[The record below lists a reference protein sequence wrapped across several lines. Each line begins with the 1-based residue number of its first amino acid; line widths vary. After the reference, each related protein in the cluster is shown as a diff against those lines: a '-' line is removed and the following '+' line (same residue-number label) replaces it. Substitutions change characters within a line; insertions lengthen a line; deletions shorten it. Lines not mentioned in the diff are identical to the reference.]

1 MSSNKITARLDKFF
15 ADFNPNEDDSSVP
28 SVDAGVNPIYSW
40 ETDTNG
46 LIVAC
51 DEGIQKVLGLN
62 PDQAVGNPLMSFRLP
77 SKEQKLLRAA
87 LQTDQFPV
95 EIELQGLNNDSR
107 KRNIRYTI
115 YQKLDED
122 GKVQGFRGYCEL
134 LETVRKAKVR
144 KPAGKSP
151 AQTSPLD
158 EQSETAQNMHTKDL
172 SSLVEH
178 TAPLVIP
185 EEVAADEDLKKKKS
199 SKKRKTG
206 FDSEIIAKV
215 NEMTAVDPGM
225 TKTLSLLL
233 DSNEPN
239 QARAALSNSS
249 RDLAG
254 ISLVKNHFEI
264 SSTVWTAQAQA
275 SFEDNKLIAIP
286 SLDGKPAILATPLK
300 LSDEKKGVIEI
311 IDDKPNRVWTDED
324 RSFLQEISHQLG
336 LALENSQ
343 LYSTIQR
350 ELSER
355 VKAERETLRRNK
367 DLSNLNQIGQQLSQ
381 LVTQQGIFETISPM
395 VQKMMSVENL
405 LLTLV
410 DRENNLLNFPV
421 CLVNGINVN
430 LQPRVMQQGYQ
441 ETILENRKPLLINRN
456 LSSVLTEQ
464 KIDHANYLPYS
475 LLAVPLLTG
484 DRATG
489 VLSVFDYQSEDAF
502 DKVQI
507 ELLSSVAAQV
517 ATALE
522 NASLF
527 NDISSALQFIE
538 NRQRIQVNV
547 TDAVAELSLKGSKE
561 ITNFLK
567 SLTQASLCERAI
579 FAEITSKPDIEPT
592 WHTVASYTLP
602 GSDIKAD
609 DAAYPQVSIEQMEEA
624 LADLEKKGWHSRTLS
639 TASESEQ
646 NWMLSNSIQSIL
658 ILAVKREN
666 RLDGFIALEK
676 HASAEEWKIE
686 EIDILRTASEAFS
699 NMLIRED
706 LLEQLR
712 GSLSETENLYGA
724 SHQLALAGTMQEMIM
739 AIISSF
745 SASEVN
751 RGEIV
756 LFDYNMEGRTSRMTV
771 VANYSD
777 DSSKEVK
784 PLGFE
789 YPVDRY
795 DVLFSSA
802 SPVYFDRLD
811 DADIDEAL
819 KERFKAEEIHSL
831 AILPLWSVNV
841 QTGVLLLETNQEHR
855 FSMLEKRT
863 YPPLVDQM
871 STAIQNLRLFESTQI
886 ALAETELLF
895 RISSGI
901 ANSSSMEELVTLVG
915 ENAMPANCESLQLY
929 VASDARSSQSPDFS
943 LVGTYSGDGET
954 RLGSQKIPASALP
967 FLEFPTSE
975 PILLTNTL
983 DGHLPVISQTFFR
996 NSGIAAAIFIP
1007 LQTAANPVGFM
1018 LASST
1023 RTTQLDPKDA
1033 HTLQIIGNSIAVAI
1047 ERQRLLF
1054 EAQRRAL
1061 ELQTAA
1067 EIARDT
1073 TSTLSQEIL
1082 LSRIVNLLKDRFG
1095 YYHCSI
1101 FLLNES
1107 NEYAIIEESTGEAGK
1122 AMKQNKHRLAVG
1134 SKSVIGSCLATGQP
1148 VIVNDS
1154 NLSPVYYPNPLLPDT
1169 RSEMGIPLKIGGH
1182 IIGAL
1187 DLHSTSI
1194 NAFSENE
1201 LTVLQILTDQISVA
1215 IENARAFSISQ
1226 KAVQEMRELDRV
1238 KSQFLAN
1245 MSHELRTPLNSVI
1258 GFSRVILKGI
1268 DGPINKVQE
1277 QDITSIYNSGMNLL
1291 NMINEI
1297 LDLSKIEA
1305 GKMELQLEDVSI
1317 ADVITKA
1324 ISTATGL
1331 IKDKPIELIQKIP
1344 ADLPT
1349 VKADEIKLGQVVLNL
1364 LSNAIKFTDKGS
1376 ITIEAELTKDAN
1388 LNPEMRVTVSDS
1400 GVGIAAADQAKLFQR
1415 FSQVDDSPTR
1425 KTGGTGLGLS
1435 ICRSL
1440 IELHGGK
1447 IGLLSSQ
1454 PGKGSVFFFTLPV
1467 IGYRKGLDMTQLG
1480 HGENVILSI
1489 DDDPQVIG
1497 LYERY
1502 LKNYGFEVVAL
1513 TNPSKAVE
1521 KAIELKPFAITLDI
1535 MMPQV
1540 DGWQVLHEL
1549 KQDERTRDIPI
1560 LVCSI
1565 LEEEDKGFSLG
1576 ASEYLVK
1583 PFLQDDLI
1591 NAIHRINR
1599 EGRSMEVLIIDD
1611 DVDDLKFVKKMV
1623 ETEPRIHPTLA
1634 QGGKIALD
1642 ILRNLTPD
1650 LIVLDLFMPDMNGF
1664 EILDKFKSDAR
1675 LSKIPVI
1682 VLTGADLSV
1691 EQKAQLAESSQL
1703 LATNGLIKESD
1714 ILKNMEEA
1722 LEKIKPLAKEK

>member
-1 MSSNKITARLDKFF
+1 MSRNKITTRLDNFF
-15 ADFNPNEDDSSVP
+15 SDFNPNEEPIDIP
-28 SVDAGVNPIYSW
+28 SMDAGENPIYAW
-40 ETDTNG
+40 ETDPNG
-46 LIVAC
+46 LFTIF
-51 DEGIQKVLGLN
+51 DDGIQKVLGLM
-62 PDQAVGNPLMSFRLP
+62 PEQAIGNPLLAFQLTA
-77 SKEQKLLRAA
+77 KEQTKLREA
-87 LQTDQFPV
+87 LQNEGLPI
-95 EIELQGLNNDSR
+95 EIELFMLTADKTKQMV
-107 KRNIRYTI
+107 RYTI
-115 YQKLDED
+115 YHKLDEE
-122 GKVQGFRGYCEL
+122 GQIKGFRGYCEL
-134 LETVRKAKVR
+134 IGVPKKQKV
-144 KPAGKSP
+144 KEKKSNKKNI
-151 AQTSPLD
+151 QTSPLV
-158 EQSETAQNMHTKDL
+158 EQIEQPPNKNTKDL
-172 SSLVEH
+172 TDLMPQTSPFSGEESVESSN
-178 TAPLVIP
+178 
-185 EEVAADEDLKKKKS
+185 DKKTP
-199 SKKRKTG
+199 KKRKTA
-206 FDSEIIAKV
+206 FDSEVIEQVKELSTI
-215 NEMTAVDPGM
+215 DPGM
-225 TKTLSLLL
+225 TKTLTLLQDTADMNPSRSSLPIHNK
-233 DSNEPN
+233 D
-239 QARAALSNSS
+239 LS
-249 RDLAG
+249 G
-254 ISLVKNHFEI
+254 ISLVNNHLEN
-264 SSTVWTAQAQA
+264 STTVWTAQAQA
-275 SFEDNKLIAIP
+275 SFEENKLVAIP
-286 SLDGKPAILATPLK
+286 SINGKPAILAVPLK
-300 LSDEKKGVIEI
+300 LRDEKKGVIEI
-311 IDDKPNRVWTDED
+311 IDDKPNRAWTDED
-324 RSFLQEISHQLG
+324 RLFLQEISHQLG

-343 LYSTIQR
+343 LYSAIQN

-355 VKAERETLRRNK
+355 VKAERETLRRNN

-381 LVTQQGIFETISPM
+381 LVSQNQIFEIIAPM
-395 VQKMMSVENL
+395 VQKIMNVENL

-410 DRENNLLNFPV
+410 NKEKTQLSFPI
-421 CLVNGINVN
+421 CLVNGINN
-430 LQPRVMQQGYQ
+430 SLAPRMMQQGYQ
-441 ETILENRKPLLINRN
+441 ESILEDRKPLLINRD
-456 LSSVLTEQ
+456 LSSSLVET
-464 KIDHANYLPYS
+464 KIDHSNYLPYS

-489 VLSVFDYQSEDAF
+489 VLSVFDYQNEDAF
-502 DKVQI
+502 DQVQI

-522 NASLF
+522 NANLF
-527 NDISSALQFIE
+527 NEINHALELIE
-538 NRQRIQVNV
+538 NRQRVQVNV
-547 TDAVAELSLKGSKE
+547 TGAVAELSLKGSGE
-561 ITNFLK
+561 ITSFLK
-567 SLTQASLCERAI
+567 SLAQASLCERAI
-579 FAEITSKPDIEPT
+579 YAEVNNQT
-592 WHTVASYTLP
+592 WQIVASYTSPESTLYQ
-602 GSDIKAD
+602 SNSV
-609 DAAYPQVSIEQMEEA
+609 YPKIAIEQLEEA
-624 LADLEKKGWHSRTLS
+624 VNDLETKGWHSRTLAN
-639 TASESEQ
+639 ASELEQ
-646 NWMLSNSIQSIL
+646 QWLIENEIQSIL
-658 ILAVKREN
+658 ILAVKRDN
-666 RLDGFIALEK
+666 KLDGFIALEK
-676 HASAEEWKIE
+676 HTSLDEWKVE

-699 NMLIRED
+699 NTLIRED
-706 LLEQLR
+706 LLKQLR
-712 GSLSETENLYGA
+712 GSLSETENLYSA
-724 SHQLALAGTMQEMIM
+724 SHQLALASSMQEMIM
-739 AIISSF
+739 AVISSF
-745 SASEVN
+745 STSEVD

-756 LFDYNMEGRTSRMTV
+756 LFDYNMEGRISRMTV
-771 VANYSD
+771 AANYSD
-777 DSSKEVK
+777 DSTTKVNPPGYEYAVEI
-784 PLGFE
+784 FE
-789 YPVDRY
+789 K
-795 DVLFSSA
+795 LFSSA
-802 SPVYFDRLD
+802 SPVYYDHLT
-811 DADIDEAL
+811 DANIDEML
-819 KERFKAEEIHSL
+819 REIFKNQDIHSL
-831 AILPLWSVNV
+831 AVLPLWSVNV
-841 QTGVLLLETNQEHR
+841 QTGVLLLETDKPYR
-855 FSMLEKRT
+855 FSTLEKRT

-901 ANSSSMEELVTLVG
+901 ANSSSMEELVSLVG
-915 ENAMPANCESLQLY
+915 ENAMPKNCESLQLY
-929 VASDARSSQSPDFS
+929 IASDAQSSQSPDFS
-943 LVGTYSGDGET
+943 LAGTYSK
-954 RLGSQKIPASALP
+954 GSEPRISGQKLPASALP
-967 FLEFPTSE
+967 FLEFPSSNPVMLNDTTDES
-975 PILLTNTL
+975 
-983 DGHLPVISQTFFR
+983 LPVVSQTYFR
-996 NSGIAAAIFIP
+996 NAGIAAAIFIP
-1007 LQTAANPVGFM
+1007 LQTAINPVGFM
-1018 LASST
+1018 LASSSKAGA
-1023 RTTQLDPKDA
+1023 LDAKDA

-1073 TSTLSQEIL
+1073 TSTLSQDIL

-1095 YYHCSI
+1095 FYHCSI

-1107 NEYAIIEESTGEAGK
+1107 NQFAIIEESTGEAGK
-1122 AMKQNKHRLAVG
+1122 LMKQNKHKLAVG
-1134 SKSVIGSCLATGQP
+1134 SKSVIGSCLASGQP
-1148 VIVNDS
+1148 IIVNDS
-1154 NLSPVYYPNPLLPDT
+1154 NLSPVFLPNPLLPDT

-1187 DLHSTSI
+1187 DLHSTST

-1305 GKMELQLEDVSI
+1305 GKMELQLEDISI
-1317 ADVITKA
+1317 AEVIAKA

-1331 IKDKPIELIQKIP
+1331 INDKPIELIQKIP
-1344 ADLPT
+1344 NDLPS
-1349 VKADEIKLGQVVLNL
+1349 VKADEIKLGQIVLNL
-1364 LSNAIKFTDKGS
+1364 LSNAIKFTERGS
-1376 ITIEAELTKDAN
+1376 VTIEVEITKDEN
-1388 LNPEMRVTVSDS
+1388 LNPELRVLVSDS
-1400 GVGIAAADQAKLFQR
+1400 GVGIAPADQAKLFQR

-1435 ICRSL
+1435 ISRSL

-1447 IGLLSSQ
+1447 IGLLNSQ
-1454 PGKGSVFFFTLPV
+1454 PGKGSTFYFTLPV
-1467 IGYRKGLDMTQLG
+1467 IGYRKGLDLNALG

-1513 TNPSKAVE
+1513 TNPAKAVE

-1565 LEEEDKGFSLG
+1565 LEEEDKGYTLG

-1599 EGRSMEVLIIDD
+1599 EGQAMEVLIIDD
-1611 DVDDLKFVKKMV
+1611 DVNDLKFVKKMV

-1634 QGGKIALD
+1634 QGGKVAFD
-1642 ILRNLTPD
+1642 ILKTLTPD

-1675 LSKIPVI
+1675 LAKIPVI
-1682 VLTGADLSV
+1682 VLTGADLTP
-1691 EQKAQLAESSQL
+1691 EQKAQLAESSQS
-1703 LATNGLIKESD
+1703 LATHGLIKESD

-1722 LEKIKPLAKEK
+1722 LEKIRPLAKDK

>member
-1 MSSNKITARLDKFF
+1 MSKNKIDTRLEKFF
-15 ADFNPNEDDSSVP
+15 SDFNPNVGELDKP
-28 SVDAGVNPIYSW
+28 NIDAGENPIYAW
-40 ETDTNG
+40 ETDPNG
-46 LIVAC
+46 LITVC
-51 DEGIQKVLGLN
+51 DGGIVKVLGLL
-62 PDQAVGNPLMSFRLP
+62 PDQAIGNPLMSFQLSP
-77 SKEQKLLRAA
+77 KEQNKLRQAIQNEQL
-87 LQTDQFPV
+87 PI
-95 EIELQGLNNDSR
+95 EIELFAKSETKS
-107 KRNIRYTI
+107 KRMVRYTI
-115 YQKLDED
+115 YHKLDEE
-122 GKVQGFRGYCEL
+122 GKVEGFRGYCEL
-134 LETVRKAKVR
+134 LEPVK
-144 KPAGKSP
+144 KPKLRFSNSPKKSI
-151 AQTSPLD
+151 QTSPL
-158 EQSETAQNMHTKDL
+158 SE
-172 SSLVEH
+172 
-178 TAPLVIP
+178 P
-185 EEVAADEDLKKKKS
+185 EEAGLKKNTQELSPEFGQTSPLMAEASTDEPLKKKKPI
-199 SKKRKTG
+199 KKRKTA
-206 FDSEIIAKV
+206 FESDVIEQVRELAS
-215 NEMTAVDPGM
+215 VDEGM
-225 TKTLSLLL
+225 TKTLTLLQETSEM
-233 DSNEPN
+233 DKTKST
-239 QARAALSNSS
+239 LSVSS
-249 RDLAG
+249 KDIAG
-254 ISLVKNHFEI
+254 LSLVKNHFNI
-264 SSTVWTAQAQA
+264 SGSVWTAQAQA
-275 SFEDNKLIAIP
+275 SFEDDKTIAIP
-286 SLDGKPAILATPLK
+286 SINGKPAILASPLK
-300 LSDEKKGVIEI
+300 LRDEKKGVIEI
-311 IDDKPNRVWTDED
+311 IDDKPNRVWKDED
-324 RSFLQEISHQLG
+324 RLFLQEISHQLG

-343 LYSTIQR
+343 LYSTIQK

-367 DLSNLNQIGQQLSQ
+367 DLSNLNQFGQQLSQ
-381 LVTQQGIFETISPM
+381 LVNQNQIFETIAPL
-395 VQKMMSVENL
+395 VQKMMNVENL
-405 LLTLV
+405 LLTIV
-410 DRENNLLNFPV
+410 NKEKTQFGFPV
-421 CLVNGINVN
+421 CLVNGINTS
-430 LQPRVMQQGYQ
+430 LAPRPLMQGYQ
-441 ETILENRKPLLINRN
+441 EKILDDRKPLIINRN
-456 LSSVLTEQ
+456 LSTVLTET
-464 KIDHANYLPYS
+464 KFDHSNYLPYS

-489 VLSVFDYQSEDAF
+489 VLSVFDYQNENAF
-502 DKVQI
+502 DQVQI
-507 ELLSSVAAQV
+507 ELLSSVAAQI

-522 NASLF
+522 NANLF
-527 NDISSALQFIE
+527 NEITHALEIIE
-538 NRQRIQVNV
+538 DRQRVQSNV
-547 TDAVAELSLKGSKE
+547 TNAVAELSLKGSGE
-561 ITNFLK
+561 ITSFLK
-567 SLTQASLCERAI
+567 SLAQASMCERVVY
-579 FAEITSKPDIEPT
+579 AEINNLAWKIS
-592 WHTVASYTLP
+592 ASYTSP
-602 GSDIKAD
+602 ESNFKENEN
-609 DAAYPQVSIEQMEEA
+609 AYPNLAEEK
-624 LADLEKKGWHSRTLS
+624 LEEVLDDLNKKGWHSRTLDN
-639 TASESEQ
+639 ASESEKKWLVANQ
-646 NWMLSNSIQSIL
+646 IQSIL
-658 ILAVKREN
+658 ILSVKRDN
-666 RLDGFIALEK
+666 KLDGFIALEK
-676 HASAEEWKIE
+676 HASSEEWKSD

-699 NMLIRED
+699 NTLIRED
-706 LLEQLR
+706 LLKQLR
-712 GSLSETENLYGA
+712 GSLSETENLYSA
-724 SHQLALAGTMQEMIM
+724 SHQLALASTMRDMIQ
-739 AIISSF
+739 AVITSF
-745 SASEVN
+745 SDSEVN

-756 LFDYNMEGRTSRMTV
+756 LFDYNMEGRISRMTI
-771 VANYSD
+771 VANTSD
-777 DSSKEVK
+777 DSTVVHN
-784 PLGFE
+784 PIGFE
-789 YPVDRY
+789 YAVDAY
-795 DVLFSSA
+795 ESLFSSA
-802 SPVYFDRLD
+802 SPVYYDYLA
-811 DADIDEAL
+811 DAAIDEMQ
-819 KERFKAEEIHSL
+819 KESFQTQGIISL
-831 AILPLWSVNV
+831 AVLPLWSVNV
-841 QTGVLLLETNQEHR
+841 QTGVLLLETNKPHR
-855 FSMLEKRT
+855 FSTLEKRT

-901 ANSSSMEELVTLVG
+901 ANSSSMEELVALVG
-915 ENAMPANCESLQLY
+915 ENAMPKNCDSLQLY
-929 VASDARSSQSPDFS
+929 IVSDARSSQSPDFS
-943 LVGTYSGDGET
+943 LVGTYSTGVEPRIAGHK
-954 RLGSQKIPASALP
+954 LPASALP
-967 FLEFPTSE
+967 FLEFPTND
-975 PILLTNTL
+975 PIMLGNTT
-983 DGHLPVISQTFFR
+983 DASLPVVSQTFFR
-996 NSGIAAAIFIP
+996 NAGIAAAVFIP
-1007 LQTAANPVGFM
+1007 LQTATNPVGFM
-1018 LASST
+1018 LASTSKIGA
-1023 RTTQLDPKDA
+1023 LDPKDA

-1073 TSTLSQEIL
+1073 TSTLSQDIL
-1082 LSRIVNLLKDRFG
+1082 LNRIVNLLKDRFG

-1122 AMKQNKHRLAVG
+1122 LMKQNKHRLAVG
-1134 SKSVIGSCLATGQP
+1134 SKSVIGSCLASGQP
-1148 VIVNDS
+1148 IIVNDS
-1154 NLSPVYYPNPLLPDT
+1154 NLSPIYFPNPLLPET

-1187 DLHSTSI
+1187 DLHSTST

-1317 ADVITKA
+1317 SEVITKA

-1331 IKDKPIELIQKIP
+1331 MKDKPIELIQKIP
-1344 ADLPT
+1344 NELPK

-1364 LSNAIKFTDKGS
+1364 LSNAIKFTEKGT
-1376 ITIEAELTKDAN
+1376 ITIEVEIVKDEDLNSELKV
-1388 LNPEMRVTVSDS
+1388 LVSDS
-1400 GVGIAAADQAKLFQR
+1400 GVGIAPADQSKLFQR

-1447 IGLLSSQ
+1447 IGLLTSQ
-1454 PGKGSVFFFTLPV
+1454 PGKGSTFYFTLPV
-1467 IGYRKGLDMTQLG
+1467 VGYRKGLDLNALG

-1502 LKNYGFEVVAL
+1502 LKNYGFEVIAL
-1513 TNPSKAVE
+1513 TNPAKAVE

-1565 LEEEDKGFSLG
+1565 LEEEDKGFNLG

-1599 EGRSMEVLIIDD
+1599 EGRAMEVLIIDD
-1611 DVDDLKFVKKMV
+1611 DVNDLKFVKKMV

-1634 QGGKIALD
+1634 QGGKVALD
-1642 ILRNLTPD
+1642 ILRNMTPD

-1664 EILDKFKSDAR
+1664 EILDKFKSDER
-1675 LSKIPVI
+1675 LAKIPVI
-1682 VLTGADLSV
+1682 VLTGADLTPD
-1691 EQKAQLAESSQL
+1691 QKAQLAESSQS
-1703 LATNGLIKESD
+1703 LATHGLIKESD

-1722 LEKIKPLAKEK
+1722 LEKIKPLAKKQ